1 MKMPEVTV
9 SVPEWLAD
17 FLELDRPLPGVQD
30 RMRLVIRLSR
40 LNVEH
45 ETGGPFAAA
54 VFESNS
60 GRLVSVGVN
69 RVIASN
75 CSSFHAELV
84 ALTLAQARLRS
95 YDLSRPD
102 LPACE
107 LVSSTDPCVMC
118 IGAVLW
124 SGVERLVCGARGED
138 AAAVGFDEGP
148 KPADWPGELRRRGIE
163 VVRGVL
169 REQASSV
176 LRFYVETGGEIYN
189 ASPRPEP

>member
-1 MKMPEVTV
+1 MELPEVTV
-9 SVPEWLAD
+9 SVPDWVTEASE
-17 FLELDRPLPGVQD
+17 LERPLEGARD

-45 ETGGPFAAA
+45 GTGGPFAAA
-54 VFESNS
+54 VFESDS
-60 GRLVSVGVN
+60 GRLVSAGVN

-84 ALTLAQARLRS
+84 ALTLAQARLGS

-124 SGVERLVCGARGED
+124 SGVERLVCGASGED
-138 AAAVGFDEGP
+138 AVAVGFDEGP

-169 REQASSV
+169 REEAASV